1 MLFKKE
7 GLNWR
12 RGIAAG
18 LLMMTVVGIG
28 SPVSANYYEDK
39 QEKLNS
45 KLTDV
50 KKTIVKYKKKS
61 GNIEDEKREISE
73 ELARVKKMVKKA
85 QERYAEKKAE
95 SDAVRADLVATYE
108 KIRVAESE
116 LAAREGEFR
125 GRIQSMR
132 RGDNE
137 TFLSVVMSSDSF
149 SDMVNRVFSYK
160 KIVDEDNAAIESY
173 FKLVDDLEEAKRE
186 REALMKTVEASLVKL
201 GDARNDLVLEREKV
215 VMLKKEKEL
224 ASMDV
229 KDRIEVLMAE
239 KEKIETLL
247 TKLAKEKKR
256 FEKVMS
262 MAKVDVTNFEKDA
275 SVEKEM
281 EAGRLFITPTN
292 GRFTSPYGNRPNP
305 TGPGIE
311 FHTGIDIANR
321 VGTPV
326 YGVADGEVVKLE
338 RGGYGYGNVLFIR
351 HKVGKDYYMSVYAHL
366 DSFAVELGDK
376 IEQGQIV
383 ALMGSTG
390 RSTGPHLHFE
400 VRTLSGAGDL
410 RGQHHDPLIY
420 VGKDTSMIRKVRV
433 ADEEKKKTAK
443 KMKSELNEIDNL
455 KDLRKF
461 QSRLDAEK
469 KEKK

>member
-1 MLFKKE
+1 MFKKE
-7 GLNWR
+7 KVNWR
-12 RGIAAG
+12 RGIVAG
-18 LLMMTVVGIG
+18 VLLTMVVGLG

-39 QEKLNS
+39 QKKLENR
-45 KLTDV
+45 LTDI
-50 KKTIVKYKKKS
+50 KKTVVKYKKKS
-61 GNIEDEKREISE
+61 GNLEDDKREISE
-73 ELARVKKMVKKA
+73 ELDRVRKMVKKA
-85 QERYAEKKAE
+85 EERFDQKKAE
-95 SDAVRADLVATYE
+95 SDQVRADLLATYE

-137 TFLSVVMSSDSF
+137 TFLSVVVSSDSF

-160 KIVDEDNAAIESY
+160 KIVDEDNEAIESY
-173 FKLVDDLEEAKRE
+173 FKLVDDLEEAKKE
-186 REALMKTVEASLVKL
+186 REELMKTVEASLVRL

-215 VMLKKEKEL
+215 VMLRKEKEL

-229 KDRIEVLMAE
+229 ADRIDVLMEE
-239 KEKIETLL
+239 KEKIEVLL

-262 MAKVDVTNFEKDA
+262 MARVDVTNFEKDA

-321 VGTPV
+321 IGTPV
-326 YGVADGEVVKLE
+326 YGVADGEVVKVE

-366 DSFAVELGDK
+366 DSFAVEMGDK

-400 VRTLSGAGDL
+400 VRTLSGASDM
-410 RGQHHDPLIY
+410 RGQHRDPLIY
-420 VGKDTSMIRKVRV
+420 VGKDTEMIRKVSV
-433 ADEEKKKTAK
+433 ADEKKKKTAK
-443 KMKSELNEIDNL
+443 AMKTELKEIDNL
-455 KDLRKF
+455 QDLKKF
-461 QSRLDAEK
+461 QARLDKETK
-469 KEKK
+469 KKK